1 MRLKRH
7 AAGLMVHMPL
17 DLPSMRRGEL
27 LALRWADT
35 DLDGARLRVER
46 SLEET
51 KARGLRF
58 KAPKTKR
65 GRRAVA
71 LPASVLDVLRDH
83 RRKQLEQRVALGLG
97 KMPDDALS
105 SRCWTA
111 HHAPHGA

>member
-1 MRLKRH
+1 
-7 AAGLMVHMPL
+7 MPL